1 MTVSPLKI
9 VPTTVLSTVATAYGS
24 AVGVGF
30 QQMIRRA
37 VLTNYSTAGVP
48 TITVNIAS
56 TTGST
61 LSNQL
66 ISRALQVGETY
77 VAPELAGMILR
88 PGEQVYASCSLSSSV
103 NMTISGIQVST

>member
-37 VLTNYSTAGVP
+37 VLANYSTSVP

-61 LSNQL
+61 LANQL
-66 ISRALQVGETY
+66 ITRALQIGETY
-77 VAPELAGMILR
+77 IAPELAGMLLR

-103 NMTISGIQVST
+103 NLTVSGIQVST